1 MCKGTRPSGLR
12 QSQMVGEVLRGRQ
25 AWDRKDPHG
34 DTYVTLR
41 CRTIPTAAAA
51 GLEDRE
57 TWPWIP
63 ASAGGSGQDAS
74 SSQLQ
79 SSVWGGHPSSLYPD
93 GLRRD

>member
-41 CRTIPTAAAA
+41 CRNGAVA